1 MMRKQIPIFSLL
13 LVLLLTLLIGPGTAF
28 AADLPKPSKE
38 FYVSDEAGVLDNK
51 TKEMVLSV
59 NYAYQKQ
66 KEKPQVVLATV
77 KSFDGLSKEEYAN
90 QLFNKWKI
98 GSGKDNNGVLILLS
112 TKEREIRIEVG
123 YGLEGAIT
131 DGTSG
136 EILDHNLSYLKDD
149 DFNQGLANIFSEVAI
164 QVNKEYDYQDKT
176 IFKNYTSEL
185 EKARENSEDNGDGLG
200 THGIIAI
207 VIGVIIFAGVF
218 GGGNNGRR
226 GGRGGR
232 GGGSGMGPFIGGG
245 FFGGSGGSG
254 SSGGGGFSGFGG
266 GGSSGG
272 GGAGRGF

>member
-1 MMRKQIPIFSLL
+1 MKKLIPIVSALL
-13 LVLLLTLLIGPGTAF
+13 ILFLTLLIGPGTAF
-28 AADLPKPSKE
+28 AADLPSPSKE
-38 FYVSDEAGVLDNK
+38 FYVSDGARVLDKK

-66 KEKPQVVLATV
+66 KEKPQIVLATV

-123 YGLEGAIT
+123 YGLEGTIT

-136 EILDHNLSYLKDD
+136 EILDHNLSFLKDD
-149 DFNQGLANIFSEVAI
+149 DFNQGLSNIFSEVAI

-185 EKARENSEDNGDGLG
+185 EKARENSEDSGDGLS
-200 THGIIAI
+200 TPGIIAI
-207 VIGVIIFAGVF
+207 VIGVIIFAIVF

-254 SSGGGGFSGFGG
+254 SSGGGFSGFGG